1 MLYFTPTQL
10 YQNTKKAKD
19 ENPFSQK
26 VVSSLLLIRKNK
38 KSFVLPILD
47 STFSLEIKI
56 FFFREIRV
64 FHLAETDFM
73 LAPSAHISEDFSN
86 TAATPFDLRSNETLI
101 NGPFIG

>member
-1 MLYFTPTQL
+1 M
-10 YQNTKKAKD
+10 
-19 ENPFSQK
+19 
-26 VVSSLLLIRKNK
+26 
-38 KSFVLPILD
+38 LPILD

-56 FFFREIRV
+56 FFFREILRV

>member
-1 MLYFTPTQL
+1 M
-10 YQNTKKAKD
+10 
-19 ENPFSQK
+19 
-26 VVSSLLLIRKNK
+26 
-38 KSFVLPILD
+38 LPILD

-56 FFFREIRV
+56 FFREIRV
-64 FHLAETDFM
+64 FHLAERDFM